1 MFKLDINDI
10 TQATRVTK
18 MIFAN
23 ARNTSMGKNI
33 FGKFQLFEL
42 INIFIIGSA
51 ILIAHDWE
59 IGRDII
65 IEIVLEK

>member
-1 MFKLDINDI
+1 
-10 TQATRVTK
+10 

-23 ARNTSMGKNI
+23 ALNTSMGKNI
-33 FGKFQLFEL
+33 FGIFQLFEL